1 MLIPDVVSC
10 MFFFLLPN
18 LLLVFLGV
26 VCTHNLEIFHSIKTE
41 DGFFFPLP
49 GLTDLRMS
57 FAVQKKTILVL
68 FCIIFLKRNFVLA
81 NQLFDNS
88 CCYINAVTFCKCIM
102 GNYERSDLKAQL
114 RCSVSYV
121 PPELI
126 CIVVQGL
133 KMLLI
138 LLIKLLFILWLFTTL
153 FNGFAVYSML

>member
-1 MLIPDVVSC
+1 
-10 MFFFLLPN
+10 MFFFLLSN

-41 DGFFFPLP
+41 DGFFSPLP

-57 FAVQKKTILVL
+57 FAVQKKQFLSFSVS
-68 FCIIFLKRNFVLA
+68 FFLKRNFVLA

-88 CCYINAVTFCKCIM
+88 CCCIKAVTFCKCIM

-121 PPELI
+121 PPELL
-126 CIVVQGL
+126 CIVVHYFKGL

-138 LLIKLLFILWLFTTL
+138 PLIKLLFILWLFTTL

>member
-1 MLIPDVVSC
+1 
-10 MFFFLLPN
+10 MFFFLLSN

-41 DGFFFPLP
+41 DGFFSPPWSDRSKDVLCC
-49 GLTDLRMS
+49 
-57 FAVQKKTILVL
+57 AEKTILVL
-68 FCIIFLKRNFVLA
+68 FCVIFKKINFVLA

-88 CCYINAVTFCKCIM
+88 CCCIKAVTFCKCIM

-121 PPELI
+121 PPELL
-126 CIVVQGL
+126 CIVVHYFKGL

-138 LLIKLLFILWLFTTL
+138 PLIKLLFILCLFTTL